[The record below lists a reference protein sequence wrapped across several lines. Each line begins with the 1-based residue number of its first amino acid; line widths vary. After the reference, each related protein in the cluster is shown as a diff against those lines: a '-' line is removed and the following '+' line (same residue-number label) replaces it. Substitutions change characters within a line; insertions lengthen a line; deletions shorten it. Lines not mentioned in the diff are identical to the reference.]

1 LPPGGVISHPGGV
14 ILPPGGVIL
23 PPWGVISHPG
33 GVISSPGVSYRP
45 PGVSYRPPG
54 VSYRSPGVSY
64 RPPGVSYRPRGV
76 ISPFAGVS
84 RRSPRVSYCPPPR
97 CHIRPPPGRRIGASG
112 RAFSRPTAPASRSA
126 RIAFSQLSRPFAAG
140 PANASTFTPTPSCTP
155 ASTSKVTLAGFA
167 PLLLRLLPFYL
178 LSGCYFCFRW
188 FYFSAYAQSWPHFYS
203 CFYANSPLF
212 HFHSPRLPLLPLL
225 PPHLQRL

>member
-1 LPPGGVISHPGGV
+1 MPPGGVISHPGGV

-23 PPWGVISHPG
+23 PPGGVISHPG

-45 PGVSYRPPG
+45 PGVSYR
-54 VSYRSPGVSY
+54 SPGVSY
-64 RPPGVSYRPRGV
+64 RPPGGV
-76 ISPFAGVS
+76 ISPPGCDIPVRRGVTS
-84 RRSPRVSYCPPPR
+84 LTEGVVLPPAMSYPP
-97 CHIRPPPGRRIGASG
+97 PPPGRRIGASG

>member
-1 LPPGGVISHPGGV
+1 MRPQVTSASVEPSTDTVALPPE
-14 ILPPGGVIL
+14 
-23 PPWGVISHPG
+23 
-33 GVISSPGVSYRP
+33 
-45 PGVSYRPPG
+45 
-54 VSYRSPGVSY
+54 
-64 RPPGVSYRPRGV
+64 RGRKV
-76 ISPFAGVS
+76 VGMRTVTAIAGK
-84 RRSPRVSYCPPPR
+84 
-97 CHIRPPPGRRIGASG
+97 A
-112 RAFSRPTAPASRSA
+112 T
-126 RIAFSQLSRPFAAG
+126 AG